1 MEIHELSLEEKIGQM
16 FIVGLDTT
24 NIMDKLEVLILQQ
37 KVGGIMLYKKNY
49 KNYEEM
55 VEVINYIK
63 KLNSKNKVPLLIAID
78 QEGGR
83 VNRMPQDFNKLPSS
97 YKLASNSKEENLVA
111 QAGQITG
118 EMLAKLGINMDF
130 APVLDIKRFEDKHAI
145 GDRAFSN
152 HKAEVAKYAIDYMKE
167 LQKHNVISVI
177 KHFPGHGA
185 TTKDTHF
192 NIPTI
197 KENIE
202 NLEKEDMFPFEQAIK
217 NGADAMLVSHL
228 KIKGK
233 TQGLPASM
241 SRKFIT
247 KYIRK
252 KYRFKGLIVTDDVRM
267 GAVKLLYGTNKPAK
281 KAFEAG
287 NDIVLIKH
295 IEGNNIMEQ
304 IIKRVKRSPLKQARV
319 NNSVK
324 RILAMKEK
332 YKVNDEQI
340 ELDKEW
346 LNEINGKMQNV
357 IDKCKN
363 I

>member
-1 MEIHELSLEEKIGQM
+1 MKIEELSLEEKIGQM

-24 NIMDKLEVLILQQ
+24 NVKDKVETLILKY

-55 VEVINYIK
+55 VEIINYIK

-83 VNRMPQDFNKLPSS
+83 VNRMPPDFNKLPSS
-97 YKLASNSKEENLVA
+97 HKLATNSKEENLVE
-111 QAGQITG
+111 QAGKITG
-118 EMLAKLGINMDF
+118 EMLSELGINMDF

-145 GDRAFSN
+145 GDRSFSS

-197 KENIE
+197 KDDFEK
-202 NLEKEDMFPFEQAIK
+202 LEKEDMFPFEQAIR

-233 TQGLPASM
+233 TQKLPASM

-247 KYIRK
+247 RYIRK
-252 KYRFKGLIVTDDVRM
+252 KYRFKGLIVTDDMRM
-267 GAVKLLYGTNKPAK
+267 SAVKLLYGANKPAK

-295 IEGNNIMEQ
+295 IEGNNLIEQ
-304 IIKRVKRSPLKQARV
+304 IIKKVKRSPLKQARV

-324 RILAMKEK
+324 RILSMKEK
-332 YKVNDEQI
+332 YQINDEQI
-340 ELDKEW
+340 ELDKNW
-346 LNEINGKMQNV
+346 LNEINGEIQNV
-357 IDKCKN
+357 IDKAN
-363 I
+363 

>member
-1 MEIHELSLEEKIGQM
+1 MKIEELSLEEKIGQM

-24 NIMDKLEVLILQQ
+24 NVMNKLETLILKQ

-55 VEVINYIK
+55 VEIINYIK
-63 KLNSKNKVPLLIAID
+63 KLNSKNKVPILIAID

-83 VNRMPQDFNKLPSS
+83 VNRMPSDFKKLPSS
-97 YKLASNSKEENLVA
+97 YKLALNSKEENLVE

-118 EMLAKLGINMDF
+118 EMLSRLGINMDF

-145 GDRAFSN
+145 GDRAFSG
-152 HKAEVAKYAIDYMKE
+152 HKAEVAKYGIDYMKE
-167 LQKHNVISVI
+167 LQKQNVISVI

-197 KENIE
+197 KDNFE
-202 NLEKEDMFPFEQAIK
+202 NLEKEDMFPFEQVIN

-233 TQGLPASM
+233 TQKLPASM

-252 KYRFKGLIVTDDVRM
+252 RYRFKGLIITDDMRM
-267 GAVKLLYGTNKPAK
+267 SAVKLLYGTNKPVK

-287 NDIVLIKH
+287 NDIILVKH
-295 IEGNNIMEQ
+295 VDGNNVIEQ
-304 IIKRVKRSPLKQARV
+304 ITKKVKVSPLKQARV
-319 NNSVK
+319 HKSVK

-332 YKVNDEQI
+332 YQINDEQI
-340 ELDKEW
+340 ELDKNW
-346 LNEINGKMQNV
+346 LNEINKKMQNV
-357 IDKCKN
+357 IDKTN
-363 I
+363 